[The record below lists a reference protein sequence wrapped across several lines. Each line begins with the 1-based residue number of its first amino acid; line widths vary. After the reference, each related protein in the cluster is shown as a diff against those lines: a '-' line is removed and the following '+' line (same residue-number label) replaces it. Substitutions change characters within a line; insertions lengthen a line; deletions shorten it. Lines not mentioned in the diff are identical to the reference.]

1 MRKIISL
8 LLIAVMVLGCLGFVA
23 CGGGGDGTALPSGEQ
38 EEEEENGTP
47 PPSGEQEEEEEN
59 GEPSNGE
66 SLGDILGLGAGIDSV
81 KYDMVITAPGMET
94 MTTKMWLKQN
104 KVRAEMS
111 QEGED
116 VVMLADYD
124 QGIVY
129 MYMPDENM
137 AIRVDLSQMPE
148 SAIEEAQAI
157 AGYDYRVIGTET
169 VDGKVCLVVEY
180 DYGGTST
187 KAWVW
192 KEHGF
197 PIRIEMTSAEGK
209 TVIEYKNIDFGDI
222 PDSMFE
228 LPAGVQVWGSDI
240 RAWLSLGCP

>member
-1 MRKIISL
+1 MRKILSL
-8 LLIAVMVLGCLGFVA
+8 VLIVVMVLGCLSFVA

-47 PPSGEQEEEEEN
+47 PPSGEQEEEEN

-66 SLGDILGLGAGIDSV
+66 SLEDILGLGAGIDSV

-94 MTTKMWLKQN
+94 MTTKMWMKQN
-104 KVRAEMS
+104 KIRTEMT
-111 QEGED
+111 QGGED

-124 QGIVY
+124 EGVAY
-129 MYMPDENM
+129 MYMPDENF
-137 AIRVDLSQMPE
+137 AYKVPLNQMPE
-148 SAIEEAQAI
+148 SAIEDTQAI
-157 AGYDYRVIGTET
+157 ADYDYTVIGTET
-169 VDGKVCLVVEY
+169 MDGKVCLVVEY
-180 DYGGTST
+180 DYDGTSA

-197 PIRIEMTSAEGK
+197 PIRIEMTSAEG
-209 TVIEYKNIDFGDI
+209 TTITEFKNIDFGDI

-228 LPAGVQVWGSDI
+228 LPEGVQIMGF
-240 RAWLSLGCP
+240 